1 MTSQLQT
8 VSKPPT
14 KTWDDY
20 YKECLERFGGNR
32 GDPKESEAFREGVLV
47 VFVLLH
53 AEFPTLVRCKAA
65 DVLLA
70 ACKAANHYLAK
81 EAALGKALTVDEWS
95 CVQQALA
102 DASRKAEGG
111 TP

>member
-65 DVLLA
+65 TELLQMLKHARDEICQAQYRDATFRDPTILLA
-70 ACKAANHYLAK
+70 I
-81 EAALGKALTVDEWS
+81 
-95 CVQQALA
+95 
-102 DASRKAEGG
+102 DAVIATAEGG